1 MVELVAKKY
10 SLEKN
15 SKLVVLRLVSIYK
28 RFERQLARR
37 ADLIANGEIEKLEL
51 IIKGRPVEQVLN
63 RHSLA
68 ASWNEI
74 IKSSES
80 DKV

>member
-37 ADLIANGEIEKLEL
+37 AELIANGEIEKLEL
-51 IIKGRPVEQVLN
+51 IIKGRPVEQVLD